1 MHLSSGSFHGDIAYA
16 GSARTSAMTF
26 FFFGHPEVTQCNN
39 HMAPSSVVWSWP
51 PIQHDPAVVLLST
64 VGVIAQGFFVIF
76 GASVARGYKLI
87 TASLPN
93 GSKHKRRQMTAF
105 VFVALLI
112 LIHC

>member
-16 GSARTSAMTF
+16 GSARTSAMTVF
-26 FFFGHPEVTQCNN
+26 FLDIQGSQCNN
-39 HMAPSSVVWSWP
+39 PMAPSSVVWSWP